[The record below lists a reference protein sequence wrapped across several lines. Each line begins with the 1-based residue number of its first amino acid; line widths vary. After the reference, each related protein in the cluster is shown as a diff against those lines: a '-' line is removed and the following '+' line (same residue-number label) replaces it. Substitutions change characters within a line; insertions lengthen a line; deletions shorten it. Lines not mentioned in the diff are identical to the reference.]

1 MNEALLNP
9 LSPLNLLI
17 LLVHTHPMEKEIH
30 PHHMSSLFYV

>member
-9 LSPLNLLI
+9 LSPLNLLL
-17 LLVHTHPMEKEIH
+17 LLVHTHSKEKGID